1 MVYDKGIISSI
12 RKLGK
17 NIKER
22 RLKPKLSDQPL
33 LDENTNP
40 ELATKAKFFHRHESN
55 NSYYSKMEVFASTD
69 GGFFYRDE
77 RRQFWG
83 FERKVSFGEVKPN
96 LDEMMDTFY

>member
-40 ELATKAKFFHRHESN
+40 ELATKAKFFHRNESN

-69 GGFFYRDE
+69 GVFFIEMNVD
-77 RRQFWG
+77 
-83 FERKVSFGEVKPN
+83 SFGALKEKFPLVKSN
-96 LDEMMDTFY
+96 RT